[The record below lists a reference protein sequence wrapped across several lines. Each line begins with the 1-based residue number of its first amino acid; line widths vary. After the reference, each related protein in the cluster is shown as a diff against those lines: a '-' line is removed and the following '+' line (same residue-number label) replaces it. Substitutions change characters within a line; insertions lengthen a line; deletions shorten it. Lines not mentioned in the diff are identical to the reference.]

1 MNMNT
6 LQLDRWMM
14 QVDAHNNERQLGIM
28 RTAETQKIQAAEKF
42 IAERNEV
49 IYNQDRCKVGTSGG
63 GSNKPFDE
71 MTEVEREQYLR
82 FLRGD
87 NTNERAPLEEQ
98 QYSRRRTNQRP
109 QRVR

>member
-1 MNMNT
+1 MSS
-6 LQLDRWMM
+6 LQMDRWARM
-14 QVDAHNNERQLGIM
+14 VDEHNNERQLGAV
-28 RTAETQKIQAAEKF
+28 RAAETQKIQAAEKF

-49 IYNQDRCKVGTSGG
+49 IYNQSQRKVGATSGG
-63 GSNKPFDE
+63 GSNKPFNE
-71 MTEVEREQYLR
+71 MTEAEREQYLR

-109 QRVR
+109 QKVR